1 MVEGRQFIVYTD
13 HKPLTLVMP
22 TATSRT
28 PRQERH
34 LSFISEFTTD
44 IRHVKGDENSVADH
58 LSRPIMAALLPAVD
72 LEMMA
77 LSQARDPEILA
88 ARTAIT
94 SLVLQ
99 DIRMDNACLL
109 YTSPSPRDKRQSRM
123 PSSA

>member
-1 MVEGRQFIVYTD
+1 MVEGRQFVVYTD

-34 LSFISEFTTD
+34 LSYISEFTTD
-44 IRHVKGDENSVADH
+44 IRHVKGEENPVADH

-77 LSQARDPEILA
+77 FPRRETRRSSPPGQQSLLLCFK
-88 ARTAIT
+88 T
-94 SLVLQ
+94 S
-99 DIRMDNACLL
+99 R
-109 YTSPSPRDKRQSRM
+109 
-123 PSSA
+123 